1 MCSKKNLINLCD
13 LPWPGTAAGSARY
26 IYFIAAPPG
35 RGESSVNKKISI
47 TIDGK
52 RIEAQEGE
60 KLLWVALDHGIYI
73 PNLCALR
80 EREAPAASCRLCFVE
95 VKGKPGP
102 VMACAE
108 MALEGMEVE
117 TSTPE
122 VSRLRKSA
130 AELIIASHPA
140 DCPGCGKN
148 RNCELQRIARHL
160 RLKLRPRR
168 LRSLV
173 YDLPADTSHPALFFD
188 PNKCLLCGRC
198 VWVCRERSKCGVLH
212 FTRRGFET
220 RVSTF
225 MDVPLS
231 ETPCTG
237 CLECV
242 RACPVGALA
251 EKKGKKE

>member
-1 MCSKKNLINLCD
+1 M
-13 LPWPGTAAGSARY
+13 
-26 IYFIAAPPG
+26 
-35 RGESSVNKKISI
+35 NKKIAI

-73 PNLCALR
+73 PNLCASR
-80 EREAPAASCRLCFVE
+80 EREVPAASCRLCFVE

-108 MALEGMEVE
+108 MAFEGMEVE
-117 TSTPE
+117 TSAPGA
-122 VSRLRKSA
+122 SRLRKRA
-130 AELIIASHPA
+130 AELLIASHPA
-140 DCPGCGKN
+140 DCPKCGKN
-148 RNCELQRIARHL
+148 RNCELQKIARHL
-160 RLKLRPRR
+160 KLKLRPKR
-168 LRSLV
+168 LRPLV
-173 YDLPADTSHPALFFD
+173 HDFPVDLSHPALVFD

-198 VWVCRERSKCGVLH
+198 VWVCKERGKSGVLH
-212 FTRRGFET
+212 FTQRGFET

-242 RACPVGALA
+242 GVCPVGALTGKQGER
-251 EKKGKKE
+251 EKG

>member
-1 MCSKKNLINLCD
+1 M
-13 LPWPGTAAGSARY
+13 
-26 IYFIAAPPG
+26 
-35 RGESSVNKKISI
+35 NKKISL

-60 KLLWVALDHGIYI
+60 KLLWVALNHGIYI
-73 PNLCALR
+73 PNLCAVK
-80 EREAPAASCRLCFVE
+80 EREVPAASCRLCFVE

-108 MALEGMEVE
+108 MVSEGMEVE

-122 VSRLRKSA
+122 ISRLRKSA

-140 DCPGCGKN
+140 DCPPCGKN
-148 RNCELQRIARHL
+148 RKCELQRIARQ
-160 RLKLRPRR
+160 LKVKLKPRR

-173 YDLPADTSHPALFFD
+173 HDFPVDISHLALVFD

-198 VWVCRERSKCGVLH
+198 VWVCQERGKGGVLH
-212 FTRRGFET
+212 FTQRGFDT

-225 MDVPLS
+225 MNVPLS

-242 RACPVGALA
+242 RVCPVGALV
-251 EKKGKKE
+251 EK